1 MKQIPRS
8 AEIDRATL
16 FALNWL
22 RTYVDTEIAA
32 IPGGGGGGV
41 TDHGL
46 LTGLADDDHPQY
58 LNNARGDA
66 RYEALGAVS
75 THVAASDPHV
85 QYQKE
90 SEKGA
95 ASGYASLDGSVK
107 VPIAQ
112 LPTGTGAG
120 TVALGD
126 DARFTDTRTP
136 TDNTVSTVKLQNN
149 AVDNTKL
156 ADMATSR
163 IKGRVTAATGDPEDL
178 TPTQV
183 TAMLDVATTTL
194 KGLMSSADKTKLDG
208 VATGATANATDAA
221 LRDRSTHTGTQAS
234 STVTAAATSRLL
246 GRLTAGAGAVEEL
259 TGTQATTLLD
269 VATTSVKGVMS
280 AADKTKL
287 DGIATGATANATDA
301 ALRDRSTHTGTQASS
316 TVTAAA
322 TSRLLGRVTAGAGAV
337 EELTGTQA
345 TTLLDTFTSAL
356 QGLAPASGGGTTNFL
371 RADGAWAAP
380 PGGGGGGSP
389 GGLTTH
395 VQYNNAG
402 VFDGAANVLIDASE
416 ELVIPTKVAFT
427 DRVMSSAPASA
438 GTNTVNFFEA
448 RIGRRNMAVKDQYGM
463 THFYGGIDGLS
474 HPAAWYVSTGTTV
487 DNTGMPPTH
496 VGTVSTPTIG
506 TSSIQ
511 AGTRR
516 WQVASA
522 TTANAIAET
531 YSTVSHVFRGD
542 AGNRGGFFMAW
553 SAAPAGTFAALQRG
567 FFGLVG
573 ATAATSTTQSPSAQL
588 NCIGFGWDSSQTTLR
603 LMHNDGAGVC
613 TTVDLGVNFPSTA
626 TTDLYDFFLYC
637 PKVGTEVRWACRRRS
652 TDDWAEGVITTD
664 LPATTQVLSPK
675 LWTNNGGTAAAA
687 TFACSGLV
695 LEYVP

>member
-8 AEIDRATL
+8 TEIDRATL

-90 SEKGA
+90 SEKGV

-112 LPTGTGAG
+112 IPTGTTG
-120 TVALGD
+120 TTVPFGN

-183 TAMLDVATTTL
+183 TAMLDVATTVL

-234 STVTAAATSRLL
+234 STVTAAATARLL
-246 GRLTAGAGAVEEL
+246 GRVTAGAGAVEEL

-287 DGIATGATANATDA
+287 DGIATGATVNATDA

-322 TSRLLGRVTAGAGAV
+322 TSRLLGRITAGAGAV

-345 TTLLDTFTSAL
+345 TTLLDTFTSTL
-356 QGLAPASGGGTTNFL
+356 KGLAPASGGGTTTFL
-371 RADGAWAAP
+371 RADGTWAAP
-380 PGGGGGGSP
+380 PGGGGGGS
-389 GGLTTH
+389 LVVQEDDVTVDAAATTLDFGNGFD
-395 VQYNNAG
+395 VTSSPAG
-402 VFDGAANVLIDASE
+402 EANVGLDLGEYTGTDLPVASGGTGASDAATARTNLAVPGIIAKASTASQ
-416 ELVIPTKVAFT
+416 LLGTADTYVTNSNIPLAGRQQAGTAIRWRIWINKTAAGT
-427 DRVMSSAPASA
+427 AAPVVTFRLGTLGTTGDASA
-438 GTNTVNFFEA
+438 GALTFVVQTAAVDTGVLDLTLVFRTIGAPGSTVVSAEFKHTNT
-448 RIGRRNMAVKDQYGM
+448 
-463 THFYGGIDGLS
+463 T
-474 HPAAWYVSTGTTV
+474 TGV
-487 DNTGMPPTH
+487 M
-496 VGTVSTPTIG
+496 
-506 TSSIQ
+506 
-511 AGTRR
+511 
-516 WQVASA
+516 
-522 TTANAIAET
+522 
-531 YSTVSHVFRGD
+531 
-542 AGNRGGFFMAW
+542 NRAQEQF
-553 SAAPAGTFAALQRG
+553 L
-567 FFGLVG
+567 
-573 ATAATSTTQSPSAQL
+573 ATAQSPTTSGASLIAGISINAGASSAWTIQY
-588 NCIGFGWDSSQTTLR
+588 
-603 LMHNDGAGVC
+603 V
-613 TTVDLGVNFPSTA
+613 TA
-626 TTDLYDFFLYC
+626 EAFNLT
-637 PKVGTEVRWACRRRS
+637 
-652 TDDWAEGVITTD
+652 
-664 LPATTQVLSPK
+664 
-675 LWTNNGGTAAAA
+675 
-687 TFACSGLV
+687 
-695 LEYVP
+695 